1 MEIISGRRERV
12 CARIHRG
19 AGDKMAPM
27 SDLLASL
34 PPLREC
40 QAVDR
45 DRFEAEILPTDE
57 PVVLRGLVST
67 WPAVQRGRESG
78 LAIAQYLAAM
88 DNGSPVNALMT
99 RPEEE
104 GRIFYDESMAGF
116 NYLRSSRTVTQVLE
130 QVLRYAQFERAPA
143 VAAQSALIPACLPG
157 FTEHNAMPL
166 LDAAVAPRLWF
177 GTAIITPAHFDES
190 HNIACCV
197 AGRRR
202 FTLLPIDQID
212 NLYIGPLDH
221 SPAGT
226 PLSLVD
232 FAKPD
237 FERFPRFR
245 EALAHA
251 RSAVLEPGDAIYI
264 PPLWWHHV
272 QSLAQVN
279 MLVNYWWVR
288 SAPGHARPPHA
299 FDALLHAAT
308 ALRGLP
314 PQQRQAWA
322 KVFEHYIFDTGRNV
336 TGHIPAARQSV
347 LGPMSADDYAQARA
361 TLLKRLGA

>member
-1 MEIISGRRERV
+1 
-12 CARIHRG
+12 
-19 AGDKMAPM
+19 M
-27 SDLLASL
+27 SEPLATL

-40 QAVDR
+40 PGVDR
-45 DRFEAEILPTDE
+45 DRFEAEILPGNE
-57 PVVLRGLVST
+57 PVVLRGLVAH
-67 WPAVQRGRESG
+67 WPAVRHGRESDQ
-78 LAIAQYLAAM
+78 AIAQYLAAM

-104 GRIFYDESMAGF
+104 GRIFYDASMAGF

-130 QVLRYAQFERAPA
+130 QVLRYSQFERAPA

-157 FTEHNAMPL
+157 FVQQNAMPL
-166 LDAAVAPRLWF
+166 LDADVAPRLWF
-177 GTAIITPAHFDES
+177 GTAIVTPAHFDES

-202 FTLLPIDQID
+202 FTLFPIEQID

-237 FERFPRFR
+237 FDRFPRFR

-251 RSAVLEPGDAIYI
+251 RTAVLEPGDAIYI
-264 PPLWWHHV
+264 PPLLWHHV
-272 QSLAQVN
+272 RSLAQVN
-279 MLVNYWWVR
+279 MLVNYWWVH
-288 SAPGHARPPHA
+288 SAPGHAKPPHA
-299 FDALLHAAT
+299 FDALLHAVT

-314 PQQRQAWA
+314 PEQRRAWA
-322 KVFEHYIFDTGRNV
+322 EVFDHYIFDTGRDV
-336 TGHIPAARQSV
+336 TGHIPTERQSV

-361 TLLKRLGA
+361 ALLKRLGA